1 MQPQALCL
9 RFLVFYFPSAI
20 YLSMKSRMNIT
31 NKDLQYMINEVCRK
45 LSYLNES
52 MEEGGAAGHMS
63 HPFDVDD
70 FTFGDYKQLVNDLF
84 NSRIERF
91 TEKLDGM
98 NIFASVDM
106 SGKVRFARNSTDLK
120 SAEGG
125 MDPAGMQER
134 WGSDG
139 KDPTILGAYTKAYNL
154 FGDIVNKLN
163 DPVAFFNGEGYRI
176 YANCEVIAGVHP
188 NVILYPKDVLSFH
201 GLAAFTTD
209 GKATEV
215 NLPDEIFDKKME
227 ILSRL
232 LPDVKSQYGEAQVTP
247 EVVIDVRE
255 NNEKTIEYFTSLID
269 HIEEYG
275 GVDDNTTIIDYRG
288 KLLPEWMADNG
299 YGVLLD
305 NNFTEPLIQRWVYGL
320 KTPNL
325 GVIKK
330 SILKS
335 GLPNA
340 QEIHD
345 AVVSFEGK
353 NRAADPVAVALKQ
366 IMEPVEMFFYRLGN
380 EIIRRC
386 KDYTNLGREGIVLDE
401 ILKQLAATKEL
412 IANSGDLELQ
422 NKMTDLLRKL
432 AELEFNYNSMEGVV
446 FNYRGHTF
454 KLTGTFAALNR
465 AINLKIDYAKRYNK
479 ENQA

>member
-1 MQPQALCL
+1 
-9 RFLVFYFPSAI
+9 
-20 YLSMKSRMNIT
+20 
-31 NKDLQYMINEVCRK
+31 MINEVCRK

-52 MEEGGAAGHMS
+52 VKEGGAAGHMS

-70 FTFGDYKQLVNDLF
+70 FTFGDYKQLVQDLF
-84 NSRIERF
+84 SSKIERF

-154 FGDIVNKLN
+154 FGDIVSKLD
-163 DPVAFFNGEGYRI
+163 DPVGFFNGDGYRI
-176 YANCEVIAGVHP
+176 YANCEVIAGAHP

-201 GLAAFTTD
+201 GLAAFATD

-215 NLPDEIFDKKME
+215 NLPDEIFDEKMDV
-227 ILSRL
+227 LSRL
-232 LPDVKSQYGEAQVTP
+232 LPDVKSQYGDAQVTP

-255 NNEKTIEYFTSLID
+255 NNEKAIEYFTALID
-269 HIEEYG
+269 HIEEYA
-275 GVDDNTTIIDYRG
+275 GVNDDTTIIDYRG

-299 YGVLLD
+299 YDILL
-305 NNFTEPLIQRWVYGL
+305 NNEFTEPLIKRWVYGI
-320 KTPNL
+320 KDPNIGL
-325 GVIKK
+325 IKK
-330 SILKS
+330 NILKS

-340 QEIHD
+340 EEICN
-345 AVVSFEGK
+345 AVISFEGK
-353 NRAADPVAVALKQ
+353 ARANDPVKLALKE

-380 EIIRRC
+380 EIIKRC
-386 KDYTNLGREGIVLDE
+386 KDFTNLGREGIVLNG
-401 ILKQLAATKEL
+401 ILKELAATKEL
-412 IANSGDLELQ
+412 IANSGDLEFQ
-422 NKMTDLLRKL
+422 NKMTNLLRKL
-432 AELEFNYNSMEGVV
+432 SELDFTYNSMEGVV
-446 FNYRGHTF
+446 FSWRGRTF
-454 KLTGTFAALNR
+454 KLTGSFAALNR
-465 AINLKIDYAKRYNK
+465 AINLRIDYGKKYNDK
-479 ENQA
+479 NQA

>member
-1 MQPQALCL
+1 MLA
-9 RFLVFYFPSAI
+9 VFYFPSAI

-63 HPFDVDD
+63 HPFDVDE

-84 NSRIERF
+84 NSKIERF

-154 FGDIVNKLN
+154 FGDIVGKLK

-215 NLPDEIFDKKME
+215 TLPDEIFDRKME
-227 ILSRL
+227 TLSKL
-232 LPDVKSQYGEAQVTP
+232 LPDVGSQYGEAQVTP

-255 NNEKTIEYFTSLID
+255 NNEKTIEYFTALID
-269 HIEEYG
+269 HIEEYA

-299 YGVLLD
+299 YGVLLN

-325 GVIKK
+325 GVIKRA
-330 SILKS
+330 ILKS

>member
-1 MQPQALCL
+1 
-9 RFLVFYFPSAI
+9 
-20 YLSMKSRMNIT
+20 MKKSFNIT
-31 NKDLQYMINEVCRK
+31 NKDLRHMINEVCRK

-52 MEEGGAAGHMS
+52 VKEGGAAGHMS

-70 FTFGDYKQLVNDLF
+70 FTFGDYKQLVQDLF
-84 NSRIERF
+84 NSKIERF

-120 SAEGG
+120 SVEGG
-125 MDPAGMQER
+125 MDPAGMQAR

-154 FGDIVNKLN
+154 FGDIVNKLE
-163 DPVAFFNGEGYRI
+163 DPVGFFNGNGYRI

-215 NLPDEIFDKKME
+215 NLPDEIFDEKMN
-227 ILSRL
+227 ILSKL
-232 LPDVKSQYGEAQVTP
+232 LPGMKSQYGDAQVTP

-255 NNEKTIEYFTSLID
+255 NNEKTIEYFTALID
-269 HIEEYG
+269 HIEEYA
-275 GVDDNTTIIDYRG
+275 GVNDDTTIIDYRG

-299 YGVLLD
+299 YEVLL
-305 NNFTEPLIQRWVYGL
+305 NNEFTEPLIKRWVYGI
-320 KTPNL
+320 KEPNI
-325 GVIKK
+325 GTIKK

-340 QEIHD
+340 QEICN

-353 NRAADPVAVALKQ
+353 SRANDPVTVALKEV
-366 IMEPVEMFFYRLGN
+366 MEPVEMFFYRLGN
-380 EIIRRC
+380 EVIKRC
-386 KDYTNLGREGIVLDE
+386 KDFTNLGREEIVLDG
-401 ILKQLAATKEL
+401 ILKELAATKEL

-422 NKMTDLLRKL
+422 GKMTDLLRKL
-432 AELEFNYNSMEGVV
+432 SELDFNYNSMEGVV
-446 FNYRGHTF
+446 FSWRGRTF

-465 AINLKIDYAKRYNK
+465 AINLRIDYGKKYNNK
-479 ENQA
+479 NQA